1 MTDLA
6 VDFKPPS
13 FDEEELFSPKEST
26 PKISAPASP
35 PAEAKCPECGS
46 SFTGPFRNRLL
57 GAHRKAKHGVAG
69 TSKPK
74 GATKRPADATRP
86 RSPSRSS
93 STSSAGTASGRRR
106 PLGEG
111 LGDILEKVAG
121 VFANVN
127 PPAGNALAFAA
138 PALGNSIDRVVAGTY
153 VDKKLLQPAASG
165 SEKWGALAGAAGL
178 PVMVLAVSAQPA
190 LFGVLEG
197 EMRKAMVVCLRE
209 RVVVLKK
216 RRAEEK
222 KVTDALAELA
232 ELDPEL
238 ANSDDPIGDLLRG
251 IFVSVTQAD
260 APQD

>member
-6 VDFKPPS
+6 VDFQPPS
-13 FDEEELFSPKEST
+13 FTEDDLLSPKEPT
-26 PKISAPASP
+26 PKISAPAAP

-69 TSKPK
+69 TAKPK
-74 GATKRPADATRP
+74 RATKKAADAPSRP
-86 RSPSRSS
+86 RSSPRST
-93 STSSAGTASGRRR
+93 TSSAGATSRRR

-111 LGDILEKVAG
+111 IGDVLEKVAG
-121 VFANVN
+121 LFGNVS
-127 PPAGNALAFAA
+127 PAAGNALAFAA
-138 PALGNSIDRVVAGTY
+138 PALGASIDGVVAGTY
-153 VDKKLLQPAASG
+153 VDKRVLQPAAAG
-165 SEKWGALAGAAGL
+165 SEKWGKLAGAAGL
-178 PVMVLAVSAQPA
+178 PVMVLAVSMQPA
-190 LFGVLEG
+190 MYTVLEG

-209 RVVVLKK
+209 RVMVLKK

-238 ANSDDPIGDLLRG
+238 AASPDPIGDLLRG
-251 IFVSVTQAD
+251 IF
-260 APQD
+260 APMMQTEGEAQ